1 MSRHTQLWCSLSIVA
16 VLLLSA
22 CQVVPSEKSAAESD
36 TQQAWLTAFE
46 EFAKL
51 EGEADHARRALL
63 GRAGASGKVS
73 EAFAGEWED
82 LWAAYQDGPY
92 SFVLEGG
99 FPKFSEVREINDRI
113 SDYVEAV
120 LEQKMLYIHH
130 LNESQSASRK
140 SGLFD
145 ESQTLRLQN
154 NRERRAIWDMANHLA
169 SEWGP

>member
-1 MSRHTQLWCSLSIVA
+1 MSAFNEWVELEYEVTQASNALAARVNASPLGLSTPYF
-16 VLLLSA
+16 L
-22 CQVVPSEKSAAESD
+22 D
-36 TQQAWLTAFE
+36 DFE
-46 EFAKL
+46 DVQK
-51 EGEADHARRALL
+51 
-63 GRAGASGKVS
+63 
-73 EAFAGEWED
+73 
-82 LWAAYQDGPY
+82 AYRDGPY

-130 LNESQSASRK
+130 LNESQDASRK
-140 SGLFD
+140 SELFD